1 MHSTTRKVRSSKKII
16 TPLPTMGTLNR
27 YIRYALIEIY
37 VHILAVFSYL
47 YLEKR
52 KSNYER
58 SIQNPVKL
66 IKLELFEKIVNGLK
80 LLTSSAK
87 SYILDVWQGSEYP
100 SVSFSFNIQLLKNN
114 VKFDTNKLSFF
125 MTQNLEIWG
134 SFVFTSVQI
143 QWNTMNFYIQV

>member
-1 MHSTTRKVRSSKKII
+1 
-16 TPLPTMGTLNR
+16 MGTLNR

-87 SYILDVWQGSEYP
+87 SYILDV
-100 SVSFSFNIQLLKNN
+100 
-114 VKFDTNKLSFF
+114 
-125 MTQNLEIWG
+125 
-134 SFVFTSVQI
+134 
-143 QWNTMNFYIQV
+143 